1 MIKTPN
7 NTVGMRTGKGR
18 KTMKEEIVLLKNIQL
33 FSSLTDQ
40 ELQKISA
47 KIKIRTFK
55 KNQTILREED
65 TNEYMYTILS
75 GRVKVV
81 QTTEDG
87 RETIIAM
94 HNTGDFFGEM
104 SLIDGKTMPAT
115 VLALED
121 TITAII
127 SRNDFSHLVSTQ
139 EKVLDKLLVILCS
152 RLRESWNKIQLLN
165 FNNATHRVKML
176 FTLLSGEY
184 GEKNSDGITLN
195 IKLTHQNIANM
206 TGISRETVTRV
217 IDKWQK
223 DKEITILKNR
233 HILLHPDFLNRD
245 AQVSLRR

>member
-1 MIKTPN
+1 MN
-7 NTVGMRTGKGR
+7 
-18 KTMKEEIVLLKNIQL
+18 EEIVLLRNIQL

-40 ELQKISA
+40 ELRKISA
-47 KIKIRTFK
+47 KIRIRAFK

-75 GRVKVV
+75 GRVKVI

-94 HNTGDFFGEM
+94 HKTGDFFGEM

-115 VLALED
+115 VLALEE
-121 TITAII
+121 TTTAII
-127 SRNDFSHLVSTQ
+127 SKSEFTYLITTQ
-139 EKVLDKLLVILCS
+139 EKVREKLLVMLCS

-165 FNNATHRVKML
+165 FNNAASRVKML
-176 FTLLSGEY
+176 FALLSGEY
-184 GEKNSDGITLN
+184 GEKSIDGITLN

-223 DKEITILKNR
+223 DNEITILKNR
-233 HILLHPDFLNRD
+233 HIRLHPDFLKRD
-245 AQVSLRR
+245 TQLSPRR

>member
-1 MIKTPN
+1 MN
-7 NTVGMRTGKGR
+7 
-18 KTMKEEIVLLKNIQL
+18 EEIVLLRNIQL

-40 ELQKISA
+40 ELRKISA
-47 KIKIRTFK
+47 KIRIRTFK

-75 GRVKVV
+75 GRVKVI

-94 HNTGDFFGEM
+94 HKTGDFFGEM

-115 VLALED
+115 VLALEE
-121 TITAII
+121 TTTAII
-127 SRNDFSHLVSTQ
+127 SKSEFTYLITTQ
-139 EKVLDKLLVILCS
+139 EKVREKLLVMLCS

-165 FNNATHRVKML
+165 FNNAASRVKML
-176 FTLLSGEY
+176 FALLSGEY
-184 GEKNSDGITLN
+184 GEKSIDGITLN

-223 DKEITILKNR
+223 DNEITILKNR
-233 HILLHPDFLNRD
+233 HIRLHPDFLKRD
-245 AQVSLRR
+245 TQLSPRR

>member
-1 MIKTPN
+1 
-7 NTVGMRTGKGR
+7 
-18 KTMKEEIVLLKNIQL
+18 MKEDILHLKNIRL
-33 FSSLTDQ
+33 FSSMNDQ
-40 ELQKISA
+40 ELRKIGT
-47 KIKIRTFK
+47 KIKVRAFR
-55 KNQTILREED
+55 KNQTILQEED

-94 HNTGDFFGEM
+94 HTAGDFFGEM

-127 SRNDFSHLVSTQ
+127 SKTEFTFLLSTQ
-139 EKVLDKLLVILCS
+139 EKVLENLLVILCS

-165 FNNATHRVKML
+165 FNNASNRVKML
-176 FTLLSGEY
+176 FALLSGEY
-184 GEKNSDGITLN
+184 GEKNNEGITLN
-195 IKLTHQNIANM
+195 IKLTHQHIANM
-206 TGISRETVTRV
+206 VGISRETVTRV

-223 DKEITILKNR
+223 DKEITVLKNR
-233 HILLHPDFLNRD
+233 HILLHPDFLGRET
-245 AQVSLRR
+245 QLSLRR

>member
-1 MIKTPN
+1 MTKASK
-7 NTVGMRTGKGR
+7 NTVGIRTGKR
-18 KTMKEEIVLLKNIQL
+18 RNTMPEEIVLLKNIQL

-40 ELQKISA
+40 ELRKISA

-65 TNEYMYTILS
+65 TNEFMYTILS

-94 HNTGDFFGEM
+94 HKTGDFFGEM

-115 VLALED
+115 VLALEE

-127 SRNDFSHLVSTQ
+127 SKDEFTYLVETQ
-139 EKVLDKLLVILCS
+139 GKVLEKLLVILCS

-165 FNNATHRVKML
+165 FNNATNRVKML
-176 FTLLSGEY
+176 FALLSGEY
-184 GEKNSDGITLN
+184 GEKNDEGITLN

-217 IDKWQK
+217 IDKWQR
-223 DKEITILKNR
+223 DNEITVLKNR
-233 HILLHPDFLNRD
+233 HIRLHPDFLSRD
-245 AQVSLRR
+245 TQLSMRR

>member
-1 MIKTPN
+1 MN
-7 NTVGMRTGKGR
+7 
-18 KTMKEEIVLLKNIQL
+18 EEIVLLRNIQL

-40 ELQKISA
+40 ELRKISA
-47 KIKIRTFK
+47 KIRIRTFK

-75 GRVKVV
+75 GRVKVI

-94 HNTGDFFGEM
+94 HKTGDFFGEM
-104 SLIDGKTMPAT
+104 SLIDGKTVPAT
-115 VLALED
+115 VLALEE
-121 TITAII
+121 TTTAII
-127 SRNDFSHLVSTQ
+127 SKSEFTYLISTQ
-139 EKVLDKLLVILCS
+139 EKVREKLLVMLCS

-165 FNNATHRVKML
+165 FNNAASRVKML
-176 FTLLSGEY
+176 FALLSGEY
-184 GEKNSDGITLN
+184 GEKNTEGITLN

-233 HILLHPDFLNRD
+233 HILLHPDFLGRETPLS
-245 AQVSLRR
+245 QRR